1 MTKIRNIF
9 IFIILLKFSY
19 LYLIFP
25 FKTRKAYI
33 KDNEKNLTKIFR
45 SLIYNHIYINLEIG
59 QPKQVIDA
67 FLILEKTQFYLSE
80 KNNDIN
86 TNSPNPSIEDVG
98 SNIENFY
105 DKNKSDTIEITNIT
119 RNTYYGGPHEGKV
132 IKDYLYFKI
141 GANEVIKIKF
151 NTTLY
156 NTTLGNMPAKLGLGF
171 INYQGDKDYNFI
183 DQLKSNDIINSYFW
197 MINYTSEYEGNFI
210 IGEQPHIFDPINFNE
225 NELSQTNPL
234 VNPTMDELGL
244 RFDEI
249 TFQNKSFRPYFECIF
264 KYEFNYIRGMPE
276 IEKELDKYFNKSIEN
291 GTCFKEYV
299 KYPYGPNKF
308 YYCNKEKYKDNIAF
322 FPPLIFE
329 HKELNFTFELDHKDL
344 FVEKGDKL
352 ILMIF
357 FFDSGMKWN
366 LGKPF
371 LRKYPFL
378 INQDSKTVGFYKR
391 SNNNNNINDN
401 RSITLKIILII
412 LGLIILLVLG
422 IFIGKYYLNDKK
434 NNKSINIID
443 DEYDYQ
449 TKNDEIFC
457 PSKNEGNN

>member
-1 MTKIRNIF
+1 
-9 IFIILLKFSY
+9 
-19 LYLIFP
+19 
-25 FKTRKAYI
+25 
-33 KDNEKNLTKIFR
+33 
-45 SLIYNHIYINLEIG
+45 
-59 QPKQVIDA
+59 
-67 FLILEKTQFYLSE
+67 
-80 KNNDIN
+80 
-86 TNSPNPSIEDVG
+86 
-98 SNIENFY
+98 
-105 DKNKSDTIEITNIT
+105 
-119 RNTYYGGPHEGKV
+119 
-132 IKDYLYFKI
+132 
-141 GANEVIKIKF
+141 
-151 NTTLY
+151 
-156 NTTLGNMPAKLGLGF
+156 
-171 INYQGDKDYNFI
+171 
-183 DQLKSNDIINSYFW
+183 

-264 KYEFNYIRGMPE
+264 KYEFNYIRGIPE

-391 SNNNNNINDN
+391 SNNNNNNINDN

>member
-1 MTKIRNIF
+1 MTKVRKIF

-25 FKTRKAYI
+25 FKTRKTYI
-33 KDNEKNLTKIFR
+33 NINEKNLTKIFR

-59 QPKQVIDA
+59 HPRQIIDA
-67 FLILEKTQFYLSE
+67 FLIMEKTQFYLSE
-80 KNNDIN
+80 QNNDIN

-105 DKNKSDTIEITNIT
+105 NKNKSDAIEITNIT

-132 IKDYLYFKI
+132 IKDYLYFKLDS
-141 GANEVIKIKF
+141 NEVIKIKF

-183 DQLKSNDIINSYFW
+183 YQLKSNDIINSYFW
-197 MINYTSEYEGNFI
+197 MINYTSDYEGNFI
-210 IGEQPHIFDPINFNE
+210 IGEQPHIFDPINFKE
-225 NELSQTNPL
+225 NELSQTNPF
-234 VNPTMDELGL
+234 VNPTMDGLGL
-244 RFDEI
+244 KFDEI
-249 TFQNKSFRPYFECIF
+249 FFRNRSFRPYFECIF
-264 KYEFNYIRGMPE
+264 KYEFNYIRGIPE
-276 IEKELDKYFNKSIEN
+276 IEQELDKYFNKSIEN

-299 KYPYGPNKF
+299 EYPYGPNKF
-308 YYCNKEKYKDNIAF
+308 YYCNKEKYKDNIIY

-329 HKELNFTFELDHKDL
+329 HKELNFTFELDYKDL
-344 FVEKGDKL
+344 FMEKDDKL

-378 INQDSKTVGFYKR
+378 INQDSKKIGFYKR
-391 SNNNNNINDN
+391 NNDNNKNNNIEN
-401 RSITLKIILII
+401 RSIILKIILII
-412 LGLIILLVLG
+412 LGLFILLVIG
-422 IFIGKYYLNDKK
+422 IFIGKYYFNNKK
-434 NNKSINIID
+434 NHKSINIID

-449 TKNDEIFC
+449 TKDDEIFE
-457 PSKNEGNN
+457 SS